1 MKRITVVTM
10 AGLLALSVA
19 GCSTPRETNATL
31 IGGGVGAAVG
41 GLATH
46 SVGGAVV
53 GGAIGAGT
61 GYIAAKSTYRCRKT
75 NIFGQRYWG
84 WCLKR

>member
-1 MKRITVVTM
+1 MKRLSAVAC

-19 GCSTPRETNATL
+19 GCSSARETNATL

-53 GGAIGAGT
+53 GGAVGAGT
-61 GYIAAKSTYRCRKT
+61 GYVLAKNTKRCQKT

-84 WCLKR
+84 WCLK